1 VAALRFTTTR
11 LGGLAAAGRVDELQ
25 HAVVAPFLERELG
38 ARHGRLFADFE
49 AEGSDM
55 RAWYADAAAPPRR
68 ATDLSPADAGAV
80 RAAAAALLADV
91 AALAERL
98 SAAGPQ
104 RAALARALAAATTF
118 PEEDLWCDGD
128 QPIIVNWGFHRR
140 EVPAGTPQAILEAG
154 RPKAAALAPAG
165 STTAPPPLIL
175 TPARPARGPIVVG
188 AWRAGWPAVAGL
200 WLLFALLVLACYR
213 LLLPACGL
221 AGSFG
226 GLGACPAMAGE
237 RDAAAEGAGLQAE
250 VRAAELQLAQA
261 QRVCAAP
268 GRAAALDPQVEGRL
282 PADAPR
288 GAVEV
293 SLLWEGHADL
303 DLVVDCPGGGR
314 LWQGSPGLQS
324 CGGRLLHDVNKA
336 GEPLL
341 DHPIEHAAWDAP
353 SPGPYKV
360 EVELYGYNDVPP
372 GTEVP
377 FTVRV
382 RRGAETKAFEGRV
395 KGERTT
401 VTAASVDF

>member
-1 VAALRFTTTR
+1 MAALRFTTTR

-38 ARHGRLFADFE
+38 PRHGRLFADFE
-49 AEGSDM
+49 AENSDT
-55 RAWYADAAAPPRR
+55 RAWYAEAAAPPRR
-68 ATDLSPADAGAV
+68 ATELSAAEAEVLRADT
-80 RAAAAALLADV
+80 AALLADV
-91 AALAERL
+91 AALADRL

-140 EVPAGTPQAILEAG
+140 ELPAGTPQAILEAG
-154 RPKAAALAPAG
+154 RPRPVAG
-165 STTAPPPLIL
+165 SPVGLAGASQSLPPS
-175 TPARPARGPIVVG
+175 ARIAVAGG
-188 AWRAGWPAVAGL
+188 AWRLGWPAVAGL
-200 WLLFALLVLACYR
+200 WLVFAILVLACYR
-213 LLLPACGL
+213 LLLPACSL
-221 AGSFG
+221 ADPFG
-226 GLGACPAMAGE
+226 GIDACPAMLGE
-237 RDAAAEGAGLQAE
+237 RDAAAEGARLQAE
-250 VRAAELQLAQA
+250 VRAAELQVAQS
-261 QRVCAAP
+261 QRICAAP
-268 GRAAALDPQVEGRL
+268 GHAAALDPQVEGRL

-336 GEPLL
+336 GDPLL
-341 DHPIEHAAWDAP
+341 DHPIEHAAWDTP
-353 SPGPYKV
+353 QPGPYKL

-382 RRGAETKAFEGRV
+382 RRGAEVQSFDGRI